1 MENMHTMIDG
11 VVEAGKVMLESG
23 SEIYRSEET
32 MIRMANSFGLKN
44 VDIFTLSTC
53 IYVTCDI
60 DGESYTR
67 IKRIYPK
74 TTDLS
79 KISRINQLSRDMAKE
94 PLSIEVLTMAL
105 ACVVFAFMLEKCS
118 FNDCVCT
125 AIISFISYYLLEEL
139 NRYHLHGLFKNM
151 LVTMFMTFTA
161 VICVQLGWGSRLD
174 AIVIGNIMLV
184 VPGVALTNAIRD
196 ALNGDILSGL
206 IRMVEAI
213 TIAIAIALGV
223 GFVLYLCQSIGGF
236 VI

>member
-1 MENMHTMIDG
+1 
-11 VVEAGKVMLESG
+11 
-23 SEIYRSEET
+23 
-32 MIRMANSFGLKN
+32 
-44 VDIFTLSTC
+44 
-53 IYVTCDI
+53 
-60 DGESYTR
+60 
-67 IKRIYPK
+67 
-74 TTDLS
+74 
-79 KISRINQLSRDMAKE
+79 
-94 PLSIEVLTMAL
+94 
-105 ACVVFAFMLEKCS
+105 
-118 FNDCVCT
+118 
-125 AIISFISYYLLEEL
+125 
-139 NRYHLHGLFKNM
+139 M

>member
-1 MENMHTMIDG
+1 MAMENMHTMIDG

-79 KISRINQLSRDMAKE
+79 KISRINQLSRDKPRKVVVA
-94 PLSIEVLTMAL
+94 LTMAL
-105 ACVVFAFMLEKCS
+105 ACAVFAFMLEKCS

-151 LVTMFMTFTA
+151 LGLKKRGINLFFTGCFHNE
-161 VICVQLGWGSRLD
+161 I
-174 AIVIGNIMLV
+174 I
-184 VPGVALTNAIRD
+184 
-196 ALNGDILSGL
+196 
-206 IRMVEAI
+206 
-213 TIAIAIALGV
+213 
-223 GFVLYLCQSIGGF
+223 
-236 VI
+236 